1 MSENIKGKR
10 VAKMFYLCQA
20 KFVYEICG
28 YVSSEFHQDGNRWAE
43 IMGKNKKDVMI
54 FVFHVVLDLT

>member
-1 MSENIKGKR
+1 
-10 VAKMFYLCQA
+10 MFYLCLA
-20 KFVYEICG
+20 KFVYEISG